1 MPNIGN
7 VSKLNINGTE
17 LSIKDSALTDIVNNI
32 IDAIGENNEDISEH
46 INNLNEK
53 SFDECLKYGYVNG
66 EAYINL
72 ATVIGNI
79 SNGIYK
85 LVEYTNQ
92 SDSTITK
99 NSILI
104 QYDNNTQY
112 AINLNSN
119 NDSIYCIRHKENNVW
134 STNWINIH
142 IFKIIYDN
150 ELDNIIN
157 AGIYVVK
164 YNQLNNS
171 QDYDILVV
179 ETIYPTQNNNDNVL
193 YEIRQYL
200 IKKQLY
206 RTKIVYVNTDINS
219 LSWGNWIKN
228 DSILSNEYEMSNG
241 SNDNLNL
248 SPGDTYEE
256 AFGKIEKSI
265 IDNEKI
271 IVFALTNLDKRLNDL
286 HSVASSGNYNDL
298 NNKPT
303 LAQVATSGS
312 YNDLSNKPTLS
323 QVATSGSYND
333 LSNKPTLSQVA
344 TSGDYDDLSNKPT
357 LSQVATSGDY
367 DDLANKPSFT
377 LSNNYAPSTNSNND
391 LFLEAGDTYE
401 EAFGKLEKNINDNE
415 LAISHSLNDLNTRI
429 NSLNGPNN
437 GSLSLSNEYA
447 TSSESNS
454 SLRLQA
460 GDTHEEAFSKLEKAI
475 LDNEQVAAQAL
486 TDLNDRLSNIE
497 SLLSV
502 TSQDNGKILMVVN
515 GQWQLVSPS
524 TLYSGSGSPN
534 NANGNNGDLFMQ
546 TD

>member
-53 SFDECLKYGYVNG
+53 SFNECLKYGYVNG

-99 NSILI
+99 SSILI

-134 STNWINIH
+134 STNWTNIH

-171 QDYDILVV
+171 QDYDILIV
-179 ETIYPTQNNNDNVL
+179 ETIYPAQNNNDNVL
-193 YEIRQYL
+193 YDIRQYL

-206 RTKIVYVNTDINS
+206 RTKIVYGNTDINS

-256 AFGKIEKSI
+256 AFGKLEKSI

-298 NNKPT
+298 SNKPT
-303 LAQVATSGS
+303 LA
-312 YNDLSNKPTLS
+312 
-323 QVATSGSYND
+323 
-333 LSNKPTLSQVA
+333 
-344 TSGDYDDLSNKPT
+344 
-357 LSQVATSGDY
+357 QVATSGDY

-401 EAFGKLEKNINDNE
+401 EAFGKLEKNINNNE
-415 LAISHSLNDLNTRI
+415 LTISHSLNDLNTRI

>member
-534 NANGNNGDLFMQ
+534 NANGNNGDLFMCI
-546 TD
+546 

>member
-72 ATVIGNI
+72 ATVICNI

-99 NSILI
+99 SSILI

-119 NDSIYCIRHKENNVW
+119 NDSIYCIRHKENSVW
-134 STNWINIH
+134 STNWTNIH

-171 QDYDILVV
+171 QDYDILIV
-179 ETIYPTQNNNDNVL
+179 ETIYPAQNNNDNVL
-193 YEIRQYL
+193 YDIRQYL

-206 RTKIVYVNTDINS
+206 RTKIVYGNTDINS

-298 NNKPT
+298 SNKPT
-303 LAQVATSGS
+303 LA
-312 YNDLSNKPTLS
+312 
-323 QVATSGSYND
+323 
-333 LSNKPTLSQVA
+333 
-344 TSGDYDDLSNKPT
+344 
-357 LSQVATSGDY
+357 QVATSGDY

-401 EAFGKLEKNINDNE
+401 EAFGKLEKNINNNE
-415 LAISHSLNDLNTRI
+415 LTISHSLNDLNTRI

>member
-303 LAQVATSGS
+303 L
-312 YNDLSNKPTLS
+312 S